1 MRQKRGWKIKSSK
14 EIYKNPW
21 IEIIED
27 QVIRPDGEDGIYGYI
42 KNHSAVMIVPEDD
55 DGNIVLVNQ
64 YRYPSDQDY
73 WELPAGG
80 TDHTENFKEMAE
92 QELYEETG
100 IKAKEMILLGE
111 YIEFALCMT
120 NKNYAYLA
128 KGFDSSF
135 LKDNSEG
142 DEIINKIKAFSQK
155 EIKAMIAD
163 NIIQN
168 SPSLAVLN
176 MYFNRKNNEK

>member
-1 MRQKRGWKIKSSK
+1 MKSKRDWKIKSSK

-27 QVIRPDGEDGIYGYI
+27 QVVRPDGRDGIYGYI

-64 YRYPSDQDY
+64 YRYPSNQDY
-73 WELPAGG
+73 WELPAGA
-80 TDHTENFKEMAE
+80 TDHAQDFKEMAE
-92 QELYEETG
+92 QELFEETG

-128 KGFDSSF
+128 KGFNSDF

-142 DEIINKIKAFSQK
+142 DEIINKIKTFTVEEVKQ
-155 EIKAMIAD
+155 MIRD
-163 NIIQN
+163 NVIQN

-176 MYFNRKNNEK
+176 LYFSHKNKI